1 MQKKM
6 ESFAKLIY
14 RSNISYFPSKL
25 PVQFYGLP
33 DGKVYVV
40 FARFYEVKYDR
51 TYLEFVFAEHK
62 EFSYDFEKEKLI
74 PHGNYSANLPV
85 YNEIVDK
92 PEPKV
97 EIIKTF
103 RNINSFAEAFDQL
116 NKKARSIARNLN
128 MKDNVQELPGNNK
141 MTAIA

>member
-1 MQKKM
+1 MK
-6 ESFAKLIY
+6 SFAKLIY

-40 FARFYEVKYDR
+40 YARFYEIKFDR

-62 EFSYDFEKEKLI
+62 EFSFDFEKEKLI
-74 PHGNYSANLPV
+74 PHDGSAAKFPV
-85 YNEIVDK
+85 YNEAVDK

-97 EIIKTF
+97 EIVKIF
-103 RNINSFAEAFDQL
+103 RNINSFAEAYDHLNRKARKLMKQL
-116 NKKARSIARNLN
+116 N
-128 MKDNVQELPGNNK
+128 VQNK
-141 MTAIA
+141 IQDYSESGMNKLTASA

>member
-1 MQKKM
+1 MK
-6 ESFAKLIY
+6 SFVKLIY

-40 FARFYEVKYDR
+40 YARFYEIQYDR

-62 EFSYDFEKEKLI
+62 EFSYDFENERLI
-74 PHGNYSANLPV
+74 PHDVIARNFPV
-85 YNEIVDK
+85 YNETVDK

-103 RNINSFAEAFDQL
+103 RDINSFAEAYQHL
-116 NKKARSIARNLN
+116 NKKAQNILRQRSMNKKVQDFSQDELN
-128 MKDNVQELPGNNK
+128 NF
-141 MTAIA
+141 TATG

>member
-1 MQKKM
+1 MN
-6 ESFAKLIY
+6 SFVKLIY

-40 FARFYEVKYDR
+40 YARFYEIQFDR
-51 TYLEFVFAEHK
+51 TYIEYVFAEHK
-62 EFSYDFEKEKLI
+62 EFTYDYENEKLI
-74 PHGNYSANLPV
+74 PHDGIVRKYPV

-97 EIIKTF
+97 EIVKTF
-103 RNINSFAEAFDQL
+103 RNINSFAEAYNHL
-116 NKKARSIARNLN
+116 NKKAQNILRNRNLDN
-128 MKDNVQELPGNNK
+128 KVKDFSTEEMNEL
-141 MTAIA
+141 TATA

>member
-1 MQKKM
+1 M

-14 RSNISYFPSKL
+14 RSNITYFPSKL

-40 FARFYEVKYDR
+40 FARFYEIEYDR
-51 TYLEFVFAEHK
+51 TYLEYVFAEHK
-62 EFSYDFEKEKLI
+62 EFSYDFENEKLI
-74 PHGNYSANLPV
+74 PHSNSHGPV

-103 RNINSFAEAFDQL
+103 RNISSFAEAYDQL
-116 NKKARSIARNLN
+116 NKKARNIARNLN
-128 MKDNVQELPGNNK
+128 QKDKIQELPGKNK
-141 MTAIA
+141 LTAIA

>member
-1 MQKKM
+1 MK
-6 ESFAKLIY
+6 SFVKLIY

-33 DGKVYVV
+33 DGKVYVI
-40 FARFYEVKYDR
+40 FARFYEIAFDR

-62 EFSYDFEKEKLI
+62 EFSYDFENEKLI
-74 PHGNYSANLPV
+74 PHCNWNAPV

-97 EIIKTF
+97 EIVQTL
-103 RNINSFAEAFDQL
+103 RNLNSFAEAYDQL
-116 NKKARSIARNLN
+116 NKTAQKIARNLHLKN
-128 MKDNVQELPGNNK
+128 KVQKLPDAELTRLPA
-141 MTAIA
+141 TA